1 LPPYAYPPMS
11 ETIQAVLVILIVV
24 FIFNL
29 IIFVHELGHFLA
41 ARWRGLEVERFQIW
55 FGKPIWKKTYNGVQY
70 GLGWLPFGGFVAL
83 PQMAPMEAIEGSNA
97 NNKPLPPVKPIDKI
111 IVAAAGPLFSFL
123 LAFATAFVVWQV
135 GKPDTRI
142 NTTTIGYVQPGSP
155 AMKAG
160 LKPGDTILSINGTP
174 VDCFDGNMDSGIVA
188 NIITSEGDH
197 IDFKIKRPG
206 QEKPLTITSS
216 FEIPETAWFKR
227 SGMRKVGITYKENV
241 AVGSIVANGPAA
253 QAGLLK
259 DDIILK
265 VNGTPVTSHLQLVTA
280 AQSAKPTELL
290 IKRGDKEFTKT
301 LTARAPLPPYEKITA
316 FGLGFKFD
324 ETLITRTT
332 IHPGPWQQIK
342 DAAGV
347 MKKTLQLVSSKE
359 SSIGVDQLAG
369 PIGIGKGYF
378 QMLTSPDGW
387 KLALGFTVLFNI
399 NLAILNMLPFP
410 VLDGGHIMLSFLEI
424 VTGRPVKARVLEVIQ
439 TAFVLLILGL
449 FIYITSKDVGSFFG
463 GKKTNT
469 EMRFEPQ

>member
-1 LPPYAYPPMS
+1 MSDIILP
-11 ETIQAVLVILIVV
+11 ILVILLVV
-24 FIFNL
+24 FIFNV

-97 NNKPLPPVKPIDKI
+97 NEKPLPPVKPIDKI

-123 LAFATAFVVWQV
+123 LAFATAVVVWQV

-142 NTTTIGYVQPGSP
+142 DTTTIGYIQKDSP

-160 LKPGDTILSINGTP
+160 LKAGDTILAINGTP
-174 VDCFDGNMDSGIVA
+174 VDCFDGNMDTGIVA
-188 NIITSEGDH
+188 NIITSEGNH
-197 IDFKIKRPG
+197 IDFKVKRPG
-206 QEKPLTITSS
+206 QKDPITLTST
-216 FEIPETAWFKR
+216 FEIPKTAWFKR
-227 SGMRKVGITYKENV
+227 SGMRKVGITYKEQV
-241 AVGSIVANGPAA
+241 TVGSIVPDGPADLA
-253 QAGLLK
+253 DLKK
-259 DDIILK
+259 DDILLK
-265 VNGTPVTSHLQLVTA
+265 VNGIPVTSHLQLIIA
-280 AQSAKPTELL
+280 AQSAKPTELV
-290 IKRGDKEFTKT
+290 IKRGDQMLNKT
-301 LTARAPLPPYEKITA
+301 LTARAPLPPYENITA

-324 ETLITRTT
+324 ESLISSTT
-332 IHPGPWQQIK
+332 NHPGPWQQIK
-342 DAAGV
+342 DAASV
-347 MKKTLQLVSSKE
+347 MKKTLSLVTSSD

-410 VLDGGHIMLSFLEI
+410 VLDGGHITLSLLEI
-424 VTGRPVKARVLEVIQ
+424 ITRRPVKARVLEFVQ
-439 TAFVLLILGL
+439 TAFVLMILGL

-463 GKKTNT
+463 GPKTNT